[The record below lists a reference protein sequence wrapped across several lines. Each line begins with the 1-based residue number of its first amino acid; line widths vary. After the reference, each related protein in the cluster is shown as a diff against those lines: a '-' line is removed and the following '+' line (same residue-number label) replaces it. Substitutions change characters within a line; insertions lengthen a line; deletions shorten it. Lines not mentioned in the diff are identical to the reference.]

1 MPGAGSTGAKAP
13 FHLGRF
19 DAALKRRSSTSLHV
33 ARWHA
38 DPTDHAGSLFATSDA
53 ADNPVEERPFK
64 GRVAGP

>member
-1 MPGAGSTGAKAP
+1 MPSLRGLVPVCLAAI
-13 FHLGRF
+13 
-19 DAALKRRSSTSLHV
+19 AALKRRSSTSLHV